1 MSIRRKIYISTFLLK
16 GGNGVRI
23 PALGLPKDL
32 LDSKFII
39 QGRKPLFG
47 VPPYGCR
54 PKRPV
59 RRIALRASA
68 LQMPPFRFTPLTVW
82 LLRLGVGVSSR
93 PYHPQTQGKDE
104 RFHRT
109 LAVELL
115 HGRHR
120 ACGEQRYYIAVVTD
134 DLGSSPRVRGTA
146 RLGRSLPGILRSI
159 PARAGNRST

>member
-1 MSIRRKIYISTFLLK
+1 MIISKKYEVLNARKT
-16 GGNGVRI
+16 
-23 PALGLPKDL
+23 
-32 LDSKFII
+32 
-39 QGRKPLFG
+39 GRKPLFG

-115 HGRHR
+115 HGRPR
-120 ACGEQRYYIAVVTD
+120 ACGEQTRTFPGFP
-134 DLGSSPRVRGTA
+134 LKSGSSPRVRGTVDA
-146 RLGRSLPGILRSI
+146 LRRTQDPHRFI
-159 PARAGNRST
+159 PARAGNRRHSLTNCRST